1 MDLKSG
7 YPFWAIKNGLMH
19 AFPPLRESIR
29 CEVAVVGG
37 GITGAVIADELTT
50 HGFEVAVLEERDV
63 AWGSTAASTA
73 LLQYEL
79 DTHLVDLATRYG
91 EAQAVQA
98 YRACA
103 AGIPR
108 LRALAAS
115 VRDVGFATQDS
126 FYLASRARDVEGM
139 RDECALRAR
148 HGFPVEWLD
157 AGAIADRFGIT
168 APGGIL
174 SRLGARLDPYRMT
187 SRLLIRLERRGVRV
201 FDRTAI
207 ATIEPTA
214 RGVTLRTAE
223 GLTVRCRHL
232 VVAAGYVA
240 QRWIGQRVAR
250 NRSSYAFVTNPVE
263 PEALGA
269 LAHTLMWESARPY
282 LYLRS
287 TADGRLLVGGE
298 DDAVDVP
305 ARRDRRLLK
314 KARLLARKARQLLPA
329 LTFRP
334 AFSWAGT
341 FAETSDGLPI
351 FGPHPQF
358 GPRVRFAMAYGG
370 NGIPFSVVGADLI
383 RADLERRRH
392 PLAALFSFERLG

>member
-7 YPFWAIKNGLMH
+7 YPFWAIKSGLMH
-19 AFPPLRESIR
+19 AFPPLRASTR

-37 GITGAVIADELTT
+37 GITGAVIADELAS

-63 AWGSTAASTA
+63 GWGSTAASTA

-79 DTHLVDLATRYG
+79 DTHLTDLATRYG

-103 AGIPR
+103 EGIPR
-108 LRALAAS
+108 LHALAAS

-126 FYLASRARDVEGM
+126 LYRASRARDVAGM

-157 AGAIADRFGIT
+157 AGAVAERFGIT

-201 FDRTAI
+201 FDRTRI
-207 ATIEPTA
+207 TTIEPTS

-223 GLTVRCRHL
+223 GLEVRCRHL

-240 QRWIGQRVAR
+240 QRWITQRVAR
-250 NRSSYAFVTNPVE
+250 NRSSYAFVTDPVE
-263 PEALGA
+263 PGMLGA
-269 LAHTLMWESARPY
+269 LAHTMLWESARPY

-287 TADGRLLVGGE
+287 TTDGRLLVGGE

-305 ARRDRRLLK
+305 ARRDRRLVK
-314 KARLLARKARQLLPA
+314 KARRLARKARQLLPG
-329 LTFRP
+329 LDFNP

-341 FAETSDGLPI
+341 FAETRDGLPI
-351 FGPHPQF
+351 FGPHPEF
-358 GPRVRFAMAYGG
+358 GPRVLFAMAYGG

-392 PLAALFSFERLG
+392 PLAALFSFQRLG

>member
-19 AFPPLRESIR
+19 TFPPLRDSVR
-29 CEVAVVGG
+29 CDVAVIGG
-37 GITGAVIADELTT
+37 GITGAVIGDELARA
-50 HGFEVAVLEERDV
+50 GFQVAVLEERDV
-63 AWGSTAASTA
+63 GWGSTAASTA

-79 DTHLVDLATRYG
+79 DTHLVELARRLG
-91 EAQAVQA
+91 EAPAVQA

-115 VRDVGFATQDS
+115 VRDVGFAMQES
-126 FYLASRARDVEGM
+126 LYLASRARDVEELKA
-139 RDECALRAR
+139 ECALRAR
-148 HGFPVEWLD
+148 HGFPVQWLTPAAVAERFGVGT
-157 AGAIADRFGIT
+157 AGAI
-168 APGGIL
+168 L
-174 SRLGARLDPYRMT
+174 SHLAARLDPYRMT
-187 SRLLIRLERRGVRV
+187 TRLLNRLGQRGGMV

-207 ATIEPTA
+207 EMIEPGA
-214 RGVTLRTAE
+214 RGVTLRTAQ

-240 QRWIGQRVAR
+240 QRWIPQRVAR
-250 NRSSYAFVTNPVE
+250 NRSSYAFVTDPVE
-263 PEALGA
+263 PKDLGA
-269 LAHTLMWESARPY
+269 LATTMMWESARPY

-298 DDAVDVP
+298 DDAIDLP
-305 ARRDRRLLK
+305 ARRDRRVLK
-314 KARLLARKARQLLPA
+314 KAAILARKAQRLLPG

-341 FAETSDGLPI
+341 FAETRDGLPF

-358 GPRVRFAMAYGG
+358 GPRVLFAMAYGG
-370 NGIPFSVVGADLI
+370 NGIPFSVVGADLL
-383 RADLERRRH
+383 RAAIERRRH
-392 PLAALFSFERLG
+392 PLAALFSFERLA